1 MFLNEINMNSKSL
14 KLLLVSILYLFHL
27 SITMA
32 QTSQISGSVVDQNNN
47 EPLIGASVLVPG
59 KGVVTDFE
67 GKFEIKLEPGDYLLE
82 ITYIGYETFK
92 KQVTLADGQ
101 HLDLNAKLSE
111 SNTTLNTVTV
121 TSGKYEKPLGEVTVS
136 MEVIKTRL
144 LEANN
149 STSVDEVLDKIPG
162 VTLVDGQ
169 ANIRGG
175 SGWSY
180 GAGSRVLLL
189 VDDIPALQ
197 ADAGFPNWD
206 DIPVESVEQIE
217 VVKGASSALYGSSA
231 LNGIINIRTAYAK
244 SKPETKI
251 TTFYKHVMDPADKS
265 RIWWDRAPFETG
277 LSFSHKQKIK
287 KLDLVLGGYGLY
299 RKSVNETSKNRYGRI
314 SLNTRYRATDRLS
327 FGVNANFNK
336 GKSSSFFYW
345 RDGESG
351 AYRPDSTTLSNS
363 DRFRYNI
370 DPFVTYYDNS
380 GNRHKLM
387 ARYYGIAND
396 NDNNQSNGSDLLYSE
411 YQFQRQME
419 EQQLVLT
426 TGLVGTF
433 SKVKSE
439 LYGDT
444 AYTTNNLAAYLQV
457 DKKLFDRLNLSFG
470 TRYER
475 VDLDGPRQVIV
486 KRDTFAGSEDLGSKL
501 VFRFGA
507 NYQAAAGTFLRA
519 SWGQGYRYPTIAEKY
534 ISTAAGSILI
544 FPNPELDSESGWSA
558 EIGVKQALVLG
569 NWKGY
574 FDIAGFWTE
583 YQNMMEFAFSGKLI
597 GFQSRNIGDTRIKG
611 IDMTIAGEG
620 RLFGN
625 KTYLLAGY
633 TYIDPRFKEF
643 TESDE
648 QASSVDYNILKY
660 RFKHTAKMDLETHF
674 NKVTVAVAG
683 SYFSHMEAVDAVLEI
698 FLPGVKNFRDN
709 NQNGYTLLEARLG
722 YDFNEHAKITLI
734 GKNLTNIAYSDRPGL
749 LKEPRSLTF
758 RFDAKF

>member
-1 MFLNEINMNSKSL
+1 MNSKSL
-14 KLLLVSILYLFHL
+14 KLLLVSLLHLFFL
-27 SITMA
+27 STTIA
-32 QTSQISGSVVDQNNN
+32 QTSRISGSVSDQNNS
-47 EPLIGASVLVPG
+47 EPLIGASVLAPG
-59 KGVVTDFE
+59 KGVVTDYEGNFE
-67 GKFEIKLEPGDYLLE
+67 MNLDPGEYLIE
-82 ITYIGYETFK
+82 ITYIGYEPFK
-92 KQVTLADGQ
+92 KQLILAEGQ
-101 HLDLNAKLSE
+101 QLILNATLSE
-111 SNTTLNTVTV
+111 SNTILNTVTV

-251 TTFYKHVMDPADKS
+251 STFYKHVMDPADKS
-265 RIWWDRAPFETG
+265 RVWWDRAPFETG

-287 KLDLVLGGYGLY
+287 KFDLVLGGYGLY
-299 RKSVNETSKNRYGRI
+299 RKSVNETSENRYGRI

-336 GKSSSFFYW
+336 GKGSSFFYW

-370 DPFVTYYDNS
+370 DPHVTYYDKS

-396 NDNNQSNGSDLLYSE
+396 NDNNQSNSSDLLYSE

-419 EQQLVLT
+419 DHQLVLT

-470 TRYER
+470 ARYER
-475 VDLDGPRQVIV
+475 IDLDGPNQIIV
-486 KRDTFAGSEDLGSKL
+486 KRDTFPGTEDLGSKL

-507 NYQAAAGTFLRA
+507 NYQAAEGTFFRA
-519 SWGQGYRYPTIAEKY
+519 SWGQGFRYPTIAEKY
-534 ISTAAGSILI
+534 ISTSAGSILI
-544 FPNPELDSESGWSA
+544 YPNPELDSESGWSA
-558 EIGVKQALVLG
+558 EIGVKQAVVFG
-569 NWKGY
+569 DWKGY

-611 IDMTIAGEG
+611 VDMTIAGEG
-620 RLFGN
+620 KLFGN

-633 TYIDPRFKEF
+633 TFIDPRFKEF
-643 TESDE
+643 TDADE
-648 QASSVDYNILKY
+648 RASSVDYNILKY
-660 RFKHTAKMDLETHF
+660 RFKHTAKADIETHF
-674 NKVTVAVAG
+674 NKMTLALAG

-709 NQNGYTLLEARLG
+709 NKNGYALLEARLG
-722 YDFNEHAKITLI
+722 YNFSEQTKVTLI

-749 LKEPRSLTF
+749 LKDPRSLTL